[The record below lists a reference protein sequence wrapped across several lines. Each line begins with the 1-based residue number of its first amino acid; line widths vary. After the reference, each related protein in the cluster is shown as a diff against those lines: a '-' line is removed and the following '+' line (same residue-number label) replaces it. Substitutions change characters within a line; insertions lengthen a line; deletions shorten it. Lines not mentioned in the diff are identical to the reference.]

1 MRRDQLEH
9 LIRAAGAIVQSDD
22 VVVIGSQ
29 AILGSYDEAVL
40 PGEATFSV
48 EADIVP
54 LGDVDGRRA
63 DLIDGAIGEASMFH
77 ETYGIY
83 AQGVGLST
91 AMLAPGWDE
100 RLVPLVD
107 RSTGTTGWCLDV
119 HDLCVAKLLAGR
131 QKDRD
136 FVAAIIGARLADP
149 AEVARLLE
157 VAVVATDRRATAQ
170 GVLAQLEASG
180 LPERNRR
187 SWWRRR
193 TDSLA
198 DRLRLAP
205 RPRPQVLPGDAT
217 GDGSS

>member
-1 MRRDQLEH
+1 MV
-9 LIRAAGAIVQSDD
+9 AV
-22 VVVIGSQ
+22 GSQ

-83 AQGVGLST
+83 AEGVGLST
-91 AMLAPGWDE
+91 AMPASGWDE

-107 RSTGTTGWCLDV
+107 RSTGTTSWCLDV
-119 HDLCVAKLLAGR
+119 RDLCVAKLLAGR

-136 FVAAIIGARLADP
+136 FVAAIIGGALGRSGRGRPLARGRRGWDRSPNDGAGCACSAGGGHASLPSDDQHHRHPKAAP
-149 AEVARLLE
+149 AFPSM
-157 VAVVATDRRATAQ
+157 DRRCRPLRTRSRWPHHP
-170 GVLAQLEASG
+170 VPIL
-180 LPERNRR
+180 RR
-187 SWWRRR
+187 EPRWW
-193 TDSLA
+193 
-198 DRLRLAP
+198 
-205 RPRPQVLPGDAT
+205 
-217 GDGSS
+217 

>member
-1 MRRDQLEH
+1 MR
-9 LIRAAGAIVQSDD
+9 
-22 VVVIGSQ
+22 
-29 AILGSYDEAVL
+29 
-40 PGEATFSV
+40 
-48 EADIVP
+48 
-54 LGDVDGRRA
+54 
-63 DLIDGAIGEASMFH
+63 
-77 ETYGIY
+77 
-83 AQGVGLST
+83 
-91 AMLAPGWDE
+91 APGWDE